1 MSTFLSFS
9 HTVGAHL
16 GLGVF
21 SPSSQDYLVEVWGE
35 MGRETGAGGGRE
47 YIGERW
53 RVWREAIRKSKD
65 VEVKKTLKLKEAR

>member
-1 MSTFLSFS
+1 
-9 HTVGAHL
+9 
-16 GLGVF
+16 
-21 SPSSQDYLVEVWGE
+21 